1 MGHPSARPARR
12 SGPTGGRA
20 RQGSA
25 RVLPGNAFGYNSWSR
40 LCLSLYPKSRF
51 CPCFAPRDVFKG
63 EHLLFVGGVPGARE
77 ACHGHSTSFSRGAA
91 GSRTSGSCAMVVEN
105 FNATSGGAASCR
117 AKWMGCGRGKGETGT
132 RLSGMENAQCAI
144 HSGGF
149 CFETTRTTRDNFF
162 KVCRPTGRRLGARA
176 ARPRVA
182 EEWRGWKP
190 HLRKLRD
197 GCSEGTATVPLS
209 PPGRT
214 RGSASLPRG
223 SARGRGNEATE

>member
-1 MGHPSARPARR
+1 MVRIAGRGRPPGGPSWAILPH
-12 SGPTGGRA
+12 GPPGGRA
-20 RQGSA
+20 LPEGGSGKEAQGLRLA
-25 RVLPGNAFGYNSWSR
+25 TPLDTTFGAV
-40 LCLSLYPKSRF
+40 
-51 CPCFAPRDVFKG
+51 FAYRGTGRPVTFVP
-63 EHLLFVGGVPGARE
+63 LLFRGARLE
-77 ACHGHSTSFSRGAA
+77 AAPSEVARWLWK
-91 GSRTSGSCAMVVEN
+91 N
-105 FNATSGGAASCR
+105 FKATSGGAASCR

-162 KVCRPTGRRLGARA
+162 KVRRPTGRRLGERA
-176 ARPRVA
+176 SRPRGA
-182 EEWRGWKP
+182 EEGRGWKP
-190 HLRKLRD
+190 HLRKWRD

-223 SARGRGNEATE
+223 SARGSCHEATE